1 MVVKKPKS
9 RKMSTDNI
17 DLLFSQGLDIES
29 RAIWLGNAIQDET
42 EESGIDHNLMERFV
56 RSLSIL
62 NKGANKSLITVY
74 LCSSGGSELAGAG
87 IFDAIKASKS
97 PVDIIVIGKCMS
109 MAVVILQA
117 ARTRIMMS
125 NSILMTHIG
134 SMSESGHKTDV
145 KRWVDFYTKKFDPRL
160 DDLVYSRV
168 RASNPS
174 MSRAAYDKLNE
185 FDTILTADEA
195 VDMGFADR
203 LFDPKK
209 DKL

>member
-9 RKMSTDNI
+9 RKMSKDNI
-17 DLLFSQGLDIES
+17 DLLFSQGLDIEG

-74 LCSSGGSELAGAG
+74 LHSVGGDEASGLG
-87 IFDAIKASKS
+87 IYDSIKASKS
-97 PVDIIVIGKCMS
+97 PVDIVVIGKAYS
-109 MAVVILQA
+109 MGMVILQA
-117 ARTRIMMS
+117 ARTRI
-125 NSILMTHIG
+125 LMPNASLMCHIG
-134 SMSESGHKTDV
+134 SQSESGHKTNV
-145 KRWVDFYTKKFDPRL
+145 KRWVEFSVRMDKRMDDFCYA
-160 DDLVYSRV
+160 RV
-168 RASNPS
+168 KASNPS

-185 FDTILTADEA
+185 FDTILMAEEA
-195 VDMGFADR
+195 IELGFADR

-209 DKL
+209 DNL